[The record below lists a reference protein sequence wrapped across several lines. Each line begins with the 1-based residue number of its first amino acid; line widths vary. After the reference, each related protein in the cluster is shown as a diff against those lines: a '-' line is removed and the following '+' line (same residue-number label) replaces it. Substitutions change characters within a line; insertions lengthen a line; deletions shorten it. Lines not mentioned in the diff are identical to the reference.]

1 MLAAHHSQTF
11 EESAM
16 QAAQPALDAA
26 ALRESEF
33 PGVAGGIYLDAA
45 SMAPLPERS
54 RRAVEEMNRSRSR
67 ILSLRGAELIDA
79 LHRSRVA
86 AARLIGAEPEEIALG
101 GNTSFGIN
109 VATSLPVESGG
120 AVVVSDREFPANV
133 YPWMTMPEARLE
145 VVPTDARGLP
155 DEARLLERLDRGD
168 VSIFAV
174 SAVQFATGW
183 RADLPRLGA
192 FCRERGIF
200 FVVDAIQSLGQ
211 LPLDVREAKVDV
223 LASGGH
229 KWLCAPFGTGF
240 AYVRRELLG
249 RMEPRVVGWTG
260 MEPCAD
266 LNSLLDYRWEPL
278 PDARRF
284 EVATLPFPDFHG
296 FAASLGLLM
305 EVGVERIAAHVLAV
319 QEPLVAWLGEHPEVE
334 VVSDLEPAR
343 RSGVLCFRPP
353 EPESTHRALA
363 EAGIVCALREGA
375 IRVSPHLYNT
385 ADEMRRVVEV
395 LEGEVS
401 R

>member
-1 MLAAHHSQTF
+1 
-11 EESAM
+11 M

-33 PGVAGGIYLDAA
+33 PGVAEGVYLDAA

-109 VATSLPVESGG
+109 VAATALPVEPGST
-120 AVVVSDREFPANV
+120 VVVSDREFPANV
-133 YPWMTMPEARLE
+133 YPWMAMRDARLD

-155 DEARLLERLDRGD
+155 DEARLRERLDRGD

-174 SAVQFATGW
+174 SAVQFASGW

-192 FCRERGIF
+192 FCRERGIW

-240 AYVRRELLG
+240 AYVRRELLA

-278 PDARRF
+278 ADARRF

-296 FAASLGLLM
+296 FAAALGLLM
-305 EVGVERIAAHVLAV
+305 EVGVGRIAEHVLEV
-319 QEPLVAWLGEHPEVE
+319 QEPLVAWLAEHPEVQ
-334 VVSDLEPAR
+334 VVSDLAPAR

-353 EPESTHRALA
+353 EPEATHQALA
-363 EAGIVCALREGA
+363 AAGVVCALREGA

-395 LEGEVS
+395 LERETS